1 MVMRKETLVQ
11 LTDELIAALDQRAVQ
26 LGTSRSALI
35 RQAVETF
42 LSEAVEAEID
52 RRILAAYR
60 ARPPEE
66 IWGDLPARAMVAAEP
81 W

>member
-1 MVMRKETLVQ
+1 MVVRKEILVQ
-11 LTDELIAALDQRAVQ
+11 FSDELIAALDQRAAQ

-35 RQAVETF
+35 RRAVETF

-52 RRILAAYR
+52 RRIQDAYQV
-60 ARPPEE
+60 RPPEE
-66 IWGDLPARAMVAAEP
+66 IWGDLPARAMVDAEP

>member
-1 MVMRKETLVQ
+1 MVIRKETLVQ
-11 LTDELIAALDQRAVQ
+11 LTDELLAALDQRAAE

-42 LSEAVEAEID
+42 LADAVESEID
-52 RRILAAYR
+52 RRIREGYEAH
-60 ARPPEE
+60 PPRDV
-66 IWGDLPARAMVAAEP
+66 WGELPARAMIAAEP